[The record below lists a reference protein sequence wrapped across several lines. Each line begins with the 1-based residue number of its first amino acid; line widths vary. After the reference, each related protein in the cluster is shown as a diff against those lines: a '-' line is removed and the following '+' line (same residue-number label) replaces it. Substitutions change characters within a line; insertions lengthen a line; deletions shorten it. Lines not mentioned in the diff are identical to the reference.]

1 MVGGMTDSATP
12 NAAMAE
18 AAAFVA
24 TLDSVNPQQMTKA
37 SEWTA
42 HELVA
47 HLAAG
52 AAEIARNVSAFN
64 EGGAEAVPATREL
77 EEREVPY
84 REMDFVSLCSALSE
98 HQGQMMAA
106 INVAITND
114 AGAVTPWA
122 GRQMPVGAFVSH
134 VRSEFTLHRWD
145 LVGDDD
151 VSNQMLAQPE
161 LTAHAVMAL
170 GEALAS
176 RGLAAGAQG
185 QVRLT
190 SPGQPDILVSPSGA
204 VFADL
209 ESDAGDG
216 EGPAIES
223 DSAARLLLLW
233 GRTPDQPGRVL
244 IPGGVRQLQV
254 LRGLL
259 AGY

>member
-1 MVGGMTDSATP
+1 
-12 NAAMAE
+12 MAE

-24 TLDSVNPQQMTKA
+24 SLDSVNPQQLTKS

-52 AAEIARNVSAFN
+52 AAEIARNLIAFN
-64 EGGAEAVPATREL
+64 EGGAEAVPATRDL

-84 REMDFVSLCSALSE
+84 REMKFAALCSALSE
-98 HQGQMMAA
+98 HQDQMMAA
-106 INVAITND
+106 ISVAITKD
-114 AGAVTPWA
+114 ANAMTPWV
-122 GRQMPVGAFVSH
+122 GRQMPVGAFVTH
-134 VRSEFTLHRWD
+134 VRSEYTLHRWD

-151 VSNQMLAQPE
+151 VSNQLISQPE
-161 LTAHAVMAL
+161 LTAHAIMAL
-170 GEALAS
+170 GPALTS
-176 RGLAAGAQG
+176 RGLAAGAEG

-190 SPGQPDILVSPSGA
+190 SPGQPDILVGPSGA
-204 VFADL
+204 VFADP
-209 ESDAGDG
+209 EQDPGTE
-216 EGPAIES
+216 EGPAIMA
-223 DSAARLLLLW
+223 DPAARLLLLW

-244 IPGGVRQLQV
+244 IPGGLPQLLL